1 MMASQPFLGIRV
13 GSFLTEETDG
23 NVNTDAA
30 YTEADDSPLL
40 LPPQQARI
48 PTSPQ
53 KVHI

>member
-13 GSFLTEETDG
+13 GSFLTEETIG
-23 NVNTDAA
+23 NVNADAA

-48 PTSPQ
+48 PTSTQ
-53 KVHI
+53 KLHI